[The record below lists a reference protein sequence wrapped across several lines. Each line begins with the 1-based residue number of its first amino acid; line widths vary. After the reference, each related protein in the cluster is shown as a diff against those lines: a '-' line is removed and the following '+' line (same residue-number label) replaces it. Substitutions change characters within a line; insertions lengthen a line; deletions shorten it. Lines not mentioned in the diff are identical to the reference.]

1 MRLPPALLWLLLAP
15 AAMAQTQAYKW
26 TDAHGTVH
34 YSETPPP
41 EGVSYKRLSTSGGV
55 AANPAPAQ
63 PSQPPQAAPAPAS
76 TAPLADTPEN
86 RSKLCSS
93 LQANLALLKGGSAV
107 VMEAQGK
114 SSALD
119 DTQRRQQTAL
129 AEQQYRQY
137 CGK

>member
-1 MRLPPALLWLLLAP
+1 MRLPIALLWLLLAP

-41 EGVSYKRLSTSGGV
+41 EGINYKRLSTRSAPPAS
-55 AANPAPAQ
+55 AASAPQ
-63 PSQPPQAAPAPAS
+63 GQPPQAGPAPAS
-76 TAPLADTPEN
+76 TAPMADTPAN
-86 RSKLCSS
+86 RAKLCSS
-93 LQANLALLKGGSAV
+93 LQANLALLKGSGAV
-107 VMEAQGK
+107 VMEAKGK
-114 SSALD
+114 PSALD

-129 AEQQYRQY
+129 AEQQYQQY